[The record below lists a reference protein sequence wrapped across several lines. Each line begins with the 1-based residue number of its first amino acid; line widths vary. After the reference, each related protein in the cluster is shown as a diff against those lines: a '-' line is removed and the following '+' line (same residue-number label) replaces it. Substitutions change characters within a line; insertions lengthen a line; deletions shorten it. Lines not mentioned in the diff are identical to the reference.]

1 MENGIKLESSRRNFI
16 KSLGSVAA
24 FSILP
29 GRALASSS
37 NGKLQIAQIGVGGRG
52 KGNFDSLFR
61 LPNVDIVAL
70 CDVDSNSLAERSAEE
85 PQAETFRDYRKLF
98 DKLGDRIDA
107 VLVCTPDH
115 MHAPIS
121 SHAMKLGKHVY
132 CEKPLAHN
140 VVENRQ
146 LRLLAEEKGVVTQMG
161 IQVSASIGQ
170 RMTVGYIKSGL
181 VGKISEV
188 HVWSNKS
195 WGSNDLL
202 PVTTNPVP
210 ASLDWGLWLGVAEER
225 LYREKVFHPGQWRR
239 LLDFGTGT
247 LGDMGVHIFDTPYRA
262 LELTSPKWVRSHCR
276 EPNGF
281 AHPTSVKTEYQFP
294 STQYT
299 AKTLKWTWYD
309 GENGPPS
316 RIEGFNEDGAVQLPK
331 QGCVMIGE
339 KGVLMMP
346 HMSGPQTFPRELIRS
361 VPRPEL
367 DPLDHHGQW
376 VNACLG
382 EGSTGSP
389 FSYGGPLC
397 EALQLG
403 VVASRYP
410 GKKLTWNPR
419 LMDIP
424 NLSEANQYLSR
435 EYRAF

>member
-1 MENGIKLESSRRNFI
+1 MSRIVNPQSSRRQFLNA
-16 KSLGSVAA
+16 LGGVAA

-29 GRALASSS
+29 TVAWASSPNS
-37 NGKLQIAQIGVGGRG
+37 KLQIAQIGAGGRG

-70 CDVDSNSLAERSAEE
+70 CDVDSNSLAERSTEV

-121 SHAMKLGKHVY
+121 SHAMELGKHVY

-170 RMTVGYIKSGL
+170 RMTVEYIKSGL

-210 ASLDWGLWLGVAEER
+210 ANLDWGLWLGVAEER
-225 LYREKVFHPGQWRR
+225 LYREKIFHPGQWRR

-262 LELTSPKWVRSHCR
+262 LELTSPKWVRTHCR
-276 EPNGF
+276 KPNGF
-281 AHPTSVKTEYQFP
+281 AHPTSVKTEYQFEA
-294 STQYT
+294 TQYT
-299 AKTLKWTWYD
+299 AKSLKWTWYD
-309 GENGPPS
+309 GANGPPS
-316 RIEGFNEDGAVQLPK
+316 RIEGFNEDGAVQLPR

-339 KGVLMMP
+339 KGVMMMP

-419 LMDIP
+419 SMKIP
-424 NLSEANQYLSR
+424 NFSEANQYLSR

>member
-1 MENGIKLESSRRNFI
+1 MSRIVNPQSSRRQFLNA
-16 KSLGSVAA
+16 LGGVAA

-29 GRALASSS
+29 TVAWASSP
-37 NGKLQIAQIGVGGRG
+37 NGKLQIAQIGAGGRG

-70 CDVDSNSLAERSAEE
+70 CDVDSNSLAERSTEV

-121 SHAMKLGKHVY
+121 SHAMELGKHVY

-170 RMTVGYIKSGL
+170 RMTVDYIKSGL

-210 ASLDWGLWLGVAEER
+210 ANLDWGLWLGVAEER
-225 LYREKVFHPGQWRR
+225 LYREKIFHPGQWRR

-262 LELTSPKWVRSHCR
+262 LELT
-276 EPNGF
+276 
-281 AHPTSVKTEYQFP
+281 
-294 STQYT
+294 
-299 AKTLKWTWYD
+299 
-309 GENGPPS
+309 
-316 RIEGFNEDGAVQLPK
+316 
-331 QGCVMIGE
+331 
-339 KGVLMMP
+339 
-346 HMSGPQTFPRELIRS
+346 
-361 VPRPEL
+361 
-367 DPLDHHGQW
+367 
-376 VNACLG
+376 
-382 EGSTGSP
+382 
-389 FSYGGPLC
+389 
-397 EALQLG
+397 
-403 VVASRYP
+403 
-410 GKKLTWNPR
+410 
-419 LMDIP
+419 
-424 NLSEANQYLSR
+424 
-435 EYRAF
+435 

>member
-1 MENGIKLESSRRNFI
+1 MENGINLESSRRDFI
-16 KSLGSVAA
+16 KSVGTVAA

-29 GRALASSS
+29 ASAWASSP
-37 NGKLQIAQIGVGGRG
+37 NGKLQIAQIGVGNRG
-52 KGNFDSLFR
+52 KGNFDSIVR
-61 LPNVDIVAL
+61 LPNVEIVAL
-70 CDVDSNSLAERSAEE
+70 CDVDSDILAERSAEV
-85 PQAETFRDYRKLF
+85 PKAETFRDYRKLF
-98 DKLGDRIDA
+98 DKMGDRIDA

-121 SHAMKLGKHVY
+121 SLAMELGKHVY

-140 VVENRQ
+140 VLENRQ
-146 LRLLAEEKGVVTQMG
+146 LRLLAEDKGLVTQMG
-161 IQVSASIGQ
+161 IQVAASIGQ
-170 RMTVGYIKSGL
+170 RMTVEYIKGGL
-181 VGKISEV
+181 IGKVSEV

-202 PVTTNPVP
+202 PVTSNPVP
-210 ASLDWGLWLGVAEER
+210 ANLDWGLWLGVAEER
-225 LYREKVFHPGQWRR
+225 LFRDGIFHPGQWRS

-262 LELTSPKWVRSHCR
+262 LELTSPKSVRSHCR
-276 EPNGF
+276 PPNGF
-281 AHPTSVKTEYQFP
+281 AHPESVKTEYQFP

-299 AKTLKWTWYD
+299 TKTLKWTWYD
-309 GENGPPS
+309 GANGPPS
-316 RIEGFNEDGAVQLPK
+316 QIDGFNEDGAIELPK

-339 KGVLMMP
+339 KGNLMMP

-367 DPLDHHGQW
+367 DPIDHHEQW
-376 VNACLG
+376 VDACLG
-382 EGSTGSP
+382 EGTTGSP

-410 GKKLTWNPR
+410 GKKLTWNPNS
-419 LMDIP
+419 MQIP
-424 NLSEANQYLSR
+424 NLSEANQFLSR
-435 EYRAF
+435 EYRNF